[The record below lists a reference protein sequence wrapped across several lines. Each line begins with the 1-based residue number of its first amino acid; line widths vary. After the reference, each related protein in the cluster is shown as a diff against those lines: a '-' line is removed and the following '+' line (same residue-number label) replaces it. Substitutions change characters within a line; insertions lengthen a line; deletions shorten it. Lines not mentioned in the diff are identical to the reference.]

1 MSTIFQYT
9 VVLFDIIMQQ
19 QVAVEHTVFKDKT
32 QEKHK
37 FILGQKVGI
46 QFPGN
51 LTIIR

>member
-1 MSTIFQYT
+1 M
-9 VVLFDIIMQQ
+9 FDWFCNKCE
-19 QVAVEHTVFKDKT
+19 EHTVFKDKT